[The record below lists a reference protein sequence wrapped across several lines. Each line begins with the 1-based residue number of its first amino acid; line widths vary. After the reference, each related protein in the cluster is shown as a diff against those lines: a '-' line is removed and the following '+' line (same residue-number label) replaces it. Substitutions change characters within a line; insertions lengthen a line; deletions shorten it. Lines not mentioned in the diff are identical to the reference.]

1 VLSLRQIQIRS
12 HNLQLTTVTSDRLC
26 DSSKATSINQI
37 NEQQI
42 VFSDLHLVTSRP
54 IANKLLIGNLRSRY
68 ATKLQSSALRR
79 SALSKQSTTRGRA
92 KS

>member
-1 VLSLRQIQIRS
+1 MNNNMNII
-12 HNLQLTTVTSDRLC
+12 
-26 DSSKATSINQI
+26 
-37 NEQQI
+37 
-42 VFSDLHLVTSRP
+42 SDLHLVTSRP